1 MVDFNQ
7 NKSYLRCKGM
17 YDDYYLRDNFESPTA
32 LAINY
37 QNSIVIQ

>member
-17 YDDYYLRDNFESPTA
+17 YDDYYMRGKVESPTA
-32 LAINY
+32 LPINY